1 MKRGLFVTGTDT
13 GVGKTLTSAALVHG
27 FAGRGYRSAGMKP
40 VAAGCRKV
48 AGELLSDDVAMLQ
61 SVASVALPAHLVN
74 PYAFEPPLAPH
85 IAARQAGCRIEIARI
100 QQAFEAAASM
110 TEVLVVEGVGGF
122 RVPLNE
128 TEDTADL
135 AVALQ
140 LPVVLVVGLRLGCLN
155 HALLSVEAIRSRGL
169 LLAGWV
175 ANSIDPGMLS
185 RQDNLETLLELIP
198 APCVGII
205 PFLHNLSVQSVAEQ
219 LEYDRFLPS

>member
-13 GVGKTLTSAALVHG
+13 GVGKTLISAALVRG

-40 VAAGCRKV
+40 VAAGCRNV

-61 SVASVALPAHLVN
+61 SAANVALPAHLVN

-85 IAARQAGCRIEIARI
+85 IAARRAGRRIEIAGI
-100 QQAFEAAASM
+100 QQAFNEAASM

-135 AVALQ
+135 AVSLQ

-169 LLAGWV
+169 SLVGWV

-185 RQDNLETLLELIP
+185 QQEAQDTLLELIP
-198 APCVGII
+198 APCVGVI
-205 PFLHNLSVQSVAEQ
+205 PFMHNLNVQSVAEL
-219 LEYDRFLPS
+219 LEYDRFLSS